1 MTSAYRIDPEL
12 NGEGLRIGLVVA
24 RFNPSITKALE
35 TSCLRGLNEAGVAGT
50 DITVVSVP
58 GALEIPL
65 ALAQLAE
72 TGQFDGLVALGAVI
86 RGETYH
92 FELVSDQSAAGIQR
106 VSLDFRIPIANGVLT
121 TNTDE
126 QAEERADIKGHEAG
140 LVAVEMANLMLAI
153 DDEVAA
159 DDDDA
164 A

>member
-1 MTSAYRIDPEL
+1 
-12 NGEGLRIGLVVA
+12 
-24 RFNPSITKALE
+24 
-35 TSCLRGLNEAGVAGT
+35 
-50 DITVVSVP
+50 
-58 GALEIPL
+58 L

-92 FELVSDQSAAGIQR
+92 FEVVSDQSAGGIQR

-121 TNTDE
+121 TNNDE

-164 A
+164 S

>member
-1 MTSAYRIDPEL
+1 MTSAYRIHPEL

-140 LVAVEMANLMLAI
+140 LVVVEMANLMLAI

>member
-1 MTSAYRIDPEL
+1 MTSPHRIDPEL

-24 RFNPSITKALE
+24 RFNPSITKTLE
-35 TSCLRGLNEAGVAGT
+35 TSCLRGLNEAGVAAA

-92 FELVSDQSAAGIQR
+92 FEVVSDQSAGGIQR

-121 TNTDE
+121 TNNDE
-126 QAEERADIKGHEAG
+126 QAEERADIKDHEAG

-153 DDEVAA
+153 DDEVVA
-159 DDDDA
+159 DDEDA
-164 A
+164 S